1 MSLAQFAPILLGK
14 LIVLFIIYS
23 YFKRK
28 RQKAGERSAE
38 ALERMQIREYGRKIN
53 EQTRL
58 KTR

>member
-1 MSLAQFAPILLGK
+1 MSLAQFAPIFLGK

-28 RQKAGERSAE
+28 RQKAEERSAV
-38 ALERMQIREYGRKIN
+38 ALERMQIREYGRQIN

>member
-28 RQKAGERSAE
+28 RQKAEGRSAE

>member
-14 LIVLFIIYS
+14 LIVLFIIFS

-28 RQKAGERSAE
+28 RQKAEERSAE
-38 ALERMQIREYGRKIN
+38 ALERMQIREYGRQIN